1 MLFGSSRNLVKTDQE
16 LDIEI
21 KNRQILVNKAKNEG
35 VIVDFELLFRNYITT
50 LIQPAYTSLK

>member
-21 KNRQILVNKAKNEG
+21 KNRQILVNKAKKVG

-50 LIQPAYTSLK
+50 LIQRAYTSLK